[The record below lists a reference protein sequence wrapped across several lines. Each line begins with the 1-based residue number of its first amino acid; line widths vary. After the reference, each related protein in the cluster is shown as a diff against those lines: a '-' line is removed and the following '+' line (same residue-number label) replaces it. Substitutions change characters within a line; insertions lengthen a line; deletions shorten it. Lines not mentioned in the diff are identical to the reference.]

1 MIEQF
6 KDLEM
11 RKSGLIYNGTFEQ
24 IKKLYEVDPEKA
36 GELAISAIEFV
47 LCGDISSDDM
57 MVSLMLEPIRP
68 INESNSIKYDQ
79 KVESARQKKITEQK
93 LDLIADLSRKGFR
106 QREIADRLGLTQQMV
121 SYRLGVI
128 KSSYPELLGEDG
140 RTKDLQ
146 MNDILT
152 NNTKEF
158 TKTLQKNL
166 QTNLDFTKNTKDTK
180 NTNFVP
186 ENFCKNNGVVEE
198 EKPQDGWVF

>member
-11 RKSGLIYNGTFEQ
+11 RKSGLVFNGTFEQ

-47 LCGDISSDDM
+47 LCGEISSDDM
-57 MVSLMLEPIRP
+57 LVQLMLEPIRP
-68 INESNSIKYDQ
+68 INESNNVKYDL

-128 KSSYPELLGEDG
+128 KSSYPELLGEAD
-140 RTKDLQ
+140 RTKEIQ
-146 MNDILT
+146 KNDIVT

-166 QTNLDFTKNTKDTK
+166 QTDQDFTKNTKNTK
-180 NTNFVP
+180 DTNFVP
-186 ENFCKNNGVVEE
+186 ENFCKNEGVVEE
-198 EKPQDGWVF
+198 EKPQNGWVF

>member
-79 KVESARQKKITEQK
+79 KVETARQKKITEQK

-128 KSSYPELLGEDG
+128 KSSYPELLSEDG

-186 ENFCKNNGVVEE
+186 
-198 EKPQDGWVF
+198 